1 MKRVVLSFGIFYLT
15 VLFFS
20 CKGPAPQNQMQGGPV
35 PVNVFDVKSQ
45 ETTYYDFYPATTVAL
60 NQVEVRSELNGYV
73 TGIFFKEGFAV
84 KKGQKLYEIDRSKYA
99 ASYQQAE
106 ASVQIAESNVEK
118 AQKDFDRYNFLLQKE
133 AIAKQRVDYATTDL
147 RNAKQQVAAA
157 KADLTKASVDLRHSI
172 IIAPFDGTI
181 GISTVKLGTF
191 VTAGQTVLN
200 TISSDDPIAVD
211 FSVNE
216 KEITRFMHL
225 KNDQTNPEDSIF
237 TIMLPDKSIYNY
249 PGKIEFFDRAVDP
262 LTGTLKIRLQF
273 PNPDHSLRAGMS
285 CDLRVLSRTKGKVVI
300 VPYKAVTEQ
309 MGEYFVYVVERD
321 TAKQQKVMIG
331 PQVGSNVIV
340 LNGLEPGKKIVIEG
354 IQKLRDRTPVTLGI
368 PGGNNPSGQPTGQ
381 NNSSGKK

>member
-1 MKRVVLSFGIFYLT
+1 
-15 VLFFS
+15 
-20 CKGPAPQNQMQGGPV
+20 MQGGPV
-35 PVNVFDVKSQ
+35 PVNVLDVKSK
-45 ETTYYDFYPATTVAL
+45 ETSYYDFYPATTVAL
-60 NQVEVRSELNGYV
+60 NQIEVRSELNGYV

-84 KKGQKLYEIDRSKYA
+84 KKGQRLYEIDRSKFA

-106 ASVQIAESNVEK
+106 ASVQIAEANLDK
-118 AQKDFDRYNFLLQKE
+118 AQKDVDRYTFLLQKE
-133 AIAKQRVDYATTDL
+133 AIARQRVDYATTDL

-157 KADLTKASVDLRHSI
+157 KADLTKASVDLKHSI
-172 IIAPFDGTI
+172 IVAPFDGTI

-225 KNDQTNPEDSIF
+225 KNEQANTGDSIF
-237 TIMLPDKSIYNY
+237 TIMLPDKSIYKY

-285 CDLRVLSRTKGKVVI
+285 CDLRVLSKTKGKVVI
-300 VPYKAVTEQ
+300 VPFKTVTEQ
-309 MGEYFVYVVERD
+309 MGEYFVYVVEDD
-321 TAKQQKVMIG
+321 TARQQKVTIG
-331 PQVGSNVIV
+331 PQVGNDVIV
-340 LNGLEPGKKIVIEG
+340 YSGIEPGQKIVIEG

-368 PGGNNPSGQPTGQ
+368 PGANNPTGQPSGQ
-381 NNSSGKK
+381 NRSSGKK